1 MEQTHRALDADIQ
14 DFMRL
19 TTNHIALA
27 ALLGASNVTVST
39 SVWLLHCSNLLVIDL
54 VSGRRS
60 VV

>member
-1 MEQTHRALDADIQ
+1 
-14 DFMRL
+14 MRL